1 MKKYLITYTD
11 TEILTV
17 SEAPTEGVTA
27 SGTNMLVTTLEN
39 AKIIFKSMDFVITL
53 IENEINKQ
61 I

>member
-39 AKIIFKSMDFVITL
+39 AVMIFRSMDFDV
-53 IENEINKQ
+53 EILNQ
-61 I
+61 IQ

>member
-17 SEAPTEGVTA
+17 SEAPTKGVTA

-39 AKIIFKSMDFVITL
+39 AVMIFNSMDFDV
-53 IENEINKQ
+53 EILNQ
-61 I
+61 IQ

>member
-39 AKIIFKSMDFVITL
+39 AISIFKAMEFDV
-53 IENEINKQ
+53 EILER

>member
-39 AKIIFKSMDFVITL
+39 ALAIFNSMGFDV
-53 IENEINKQ
+53 EILEKEILLNK
-61 I
+61 

>member
-39 AKIIFKSMDFVITL
+39 ALMIFRSMDFDV
-53 IENEINKQ
+53 EILNQ
-61 I
+61 IQ

>member
-11 TEILTV
+11 KEILTV

-27 SGTNMLVTTLEN
+27 SGTNMLVTTLDN
-39 AKIIFKSMDFVITL
+39 ALMIFNSMDFVITL

-61 I
+61 N

>member
-27 SGTNMLVTTLEN
+27 SGTNILVTTLEN
-39 AKIIFKSMDFVITL
+39 AVMIFNSMDFDV
-53 IENEINKQ
+53 EILNQ
-61 I
+61 IQ